1 MSKLFS
7 KVRKD
12 DKEKQPAA
20 EEGEENNK
28 QQLQL
33 IQQNFDS
40 ISAQMDALQLQ
51 DYQNMALDQFERLVI
66 VGMHFD
72 VICIISIYI
81 ILYWCMYANHDTVYY
96 TMKL

>member
-12 DKEKQPAA
+12 DKEKQPA
-20 EEGEENNK
+20 EEGEEINNK
-28 QQLQL
+28 QQLQQ

-66 VGMHFD
+66 VGMFSFTCN
-72 VICIISIYI
+72 IIIYKNASCI
-81 ILYWCMYANHDTVYY
+81 AYY
-96 TMKL
+96 L

>member
-7 KVRKD
+7 KVRKE
-12 DKEKQPAA
+12 DKEKQPV
-20 EEGEENNK
+20 EEGEQQESNNK
-28 QQLQL
+28 QQLQQ

-66 VGMHFD
+66 VGMCNLVKYCFWDCIRALHIFD
-72 VICIISIYI
+72 
-81 ILYWCMYANHDTVYY
+81 
-96 TMKL
+96 